1 MILALK
7 MMLSKIWM
15 WLLVGVTTTLGT
27 AVLVFRAIAGR
38 AQKKEAEAKA
48 ALEVKKRQVE
58 GFEHAFEARDRAS
71 QAAEDTAKAEEERRA
86 KREPD
91 LKERKDFEVPPWGR

>member
-1 MILALK
+1 MILAIK
-7 MMLSKIWM
+7 MLMSKAWM
-15 WLLVGVTTTLGT
+15 WILFAVTTTLGT

-48 ALEVKKRQVE
+48 ALKVKEQQVE
-58 GFEHAFEARDRAS
+58 GFEHAFKARDRAA

-91 LKERKDFEVPPWGR
+91 VKGRMDFEREPWKR